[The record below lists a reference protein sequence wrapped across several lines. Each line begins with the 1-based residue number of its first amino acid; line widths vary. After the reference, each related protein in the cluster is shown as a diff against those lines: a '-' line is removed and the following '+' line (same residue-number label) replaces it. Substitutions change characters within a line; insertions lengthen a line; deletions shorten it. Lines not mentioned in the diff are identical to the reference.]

1 VVLLFLANALLFNAT
16 EGYAAEV
23 AGIFHAKES
32 RQIVSL
38 ANIKTFMTRK
48 LL

>member
-1 VVLLFLANALLFNAT
+1 VSPVFLANALLFNAAR
-16 EGYAAEV
+16 GYVAEV

-38 ANIKTFMTRK
+38 ASIKTFMTRK
-48 LL
+48 LI